1 MRNYSIDTLKFLS
14 AFFVVCIHT
23 KPFRDMDGQMYDLL
37 WGVIRIIASFAVPFF
52 FTAMGYLFF
61 RRIDKEQSIRYV
73 TSYLRKCCKY
83 LILTVGV
90 YSIYHCLKLS
100 FSPDKNALYAEFFT
114 SIFDWTNLYYGIES
128 AGMFHLW
135 FLLVPFYVLPLVY
148 VFRKRISFLT
158 FIFLSFNLIG
168 ILLQGLKFDVQVR
181 DALFYGGFYICLG
194 GWLFKNE
201 EEIREQV
208 RKINMHYLLVS
219 LVFFNVLQICES
231 LLWNCRLS
239 YSIST
244 IFITLILFA
253 IILKNS
259 NIWKNS
265 LVNKIGAASLGVYL
279 IHPLIIDFV
288 FLILHITGESEVSKS
303 VLWQIFFTPFVFVIS
318 YMVYMLLQKS
328 TRFVDIIV
336 KTIRK

>member
-1 MRNYSIDTLKFLS
+1 MN
-14 AFFVVCIHT
+14 
-23 KPFRDMDGQMYDLL
+23 
-37 WGVIRIIASFAVPFF
+37 
-52 FTAMGYLFF
+52 
-61 RRIDKEQSIRYV
+61 
-73 TSYLRKCCKY
+73 
-83 LILTVGV
+83 
-90 YSIYHCLKLS
+90 
-100 FSPDKNALYAEFFT
+100 
-114 SIFDWTNLYYGIES
+114 
-128 AGMFHLW
+128 
-135 FLLVPFYVLPLVY
+135 
-148 VFRKRISFLT
+148 
-158 FIFLSFNLIG
+158 
-168 ILLQGLKFDVQVR
+168 
-181 DALFYGGFYICLG
+181 
-194 GWLFKNE
+194 
-201 EEIREQV
+201 
-208 RKINMHYLLVS
+208 YLLVS

-265 LVNKIGAASLGVYL
+265 LVNKIDAASLGVYL

-303 VLWQIFFTPFVFVIS
+303 VIWQIFFTPFVFVIS